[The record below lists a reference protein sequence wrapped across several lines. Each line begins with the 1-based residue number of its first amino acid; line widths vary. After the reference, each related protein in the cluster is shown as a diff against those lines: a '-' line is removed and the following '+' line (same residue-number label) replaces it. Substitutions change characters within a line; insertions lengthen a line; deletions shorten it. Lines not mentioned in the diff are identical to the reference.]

1 MNKFVSI
8 FILLIIPCTVI
19 FPCPSHSAPVDQEI
33 LRSYTASDYGTAV
46 KLLEQQIEEQR
57 EKLSKGEKVEFQKL
71 YKEYLLFA
79 QIYAWRLNKPEVA
92 LLKYKELNEWKK
104 LYPPPSK
111 FFTLELLY
119 IAEIH
124 EARKDWAKAREYYQ
138 YLLNELADFAEKEN
152 DDVVILMSED
162 LKKFVKYQIDGL
174 DLKTR
179 KEKGRKALLTRLKLS
194 SQLTHHVTPFLV
206 LVLVPG
212 AEYLFSQDKPVDLV
226 GKIQQ
231 SPSDLSSMILNYA
244 LIITMSAANVD
255 ESSEKAMEAYLA
267 KYPESY
273 YSLQLRYLFYKY
285 YKESGQDKKA
295 EKLSKD
301 LEKIGRARGIEL
313 VIEPDKRFSS
323 PEKTWETYRN
333 ALMAGDIDLALEC
346 YVPGEWKDR
355 KIFTLLG
362 TEKMKEIGKSIGN
375 IHKVKAGETAAEY
388 MIIKKKNGKEFS
400 YAIRFQNIDGEWKM
414 YEF

>member
-8 FILLIIPCTVI
+8 FTLFIILCIGN

-33 LRSYTASDYGTAV
+33 ARSYTASDYGTAV
-46 KLLEQQIEEQR
+46 RLLEQQIEEQR
-57 EKLSKGEKVEFQKL
+57 EKLSKGEKVEFQNL
-71 YKEYLLFA
+71 YKQYLLLA
-79 QIYAWRLNKPEVA
+79 HIYAWRLGQPDVA
-92 LLKYKELNEWKK
+92 LLKYQEWGAWKK
-104 LYPPPSK
+104 LCPPPSK
-111 FFTLELLY
+111 FPTFEFLY

-124 EARKDWAKAREYYQ
+124 EVRKDLAKAREYYQ
-138 YLLNELADFAEKEN
+138 YLLNELTDFAEKEN

-162 LKKFVKYQIDGL
+162 LVKFVKYQIDGL
-174 DLKTR
+174 HLKTGT
-179 KEKGRKALLTRLKLS
+179 EKGYKPLLTRLKLS
-194 SQLTHHVTPFLV
+194 SQMTHHVTPFLV

-226 GKIQQ
+226 SKIQK
-231 SPSDLSSMILNYA
+231 SLSDLSSMILNYA
-244 LIITMSAANVD
+244 FIIAVSAANVD
-255 ESSEKAMEAYLA
+255 ESSEKAMEAYLK

-285 YKESGQDKKA
+285 YKENGLNKKA
-295 EKLSKD
+295 DKLAKEV
-301 LEKIGRARGIEL
+301 EKIGSKRGIE
-313 VIEPDKRFSS
+313 VIIGLDIRFSS

-333 ALMAGDIDLALEC
+333 ALMAGDIDLAMEC

-362 TEKMKEIGKSIGN
+362 TEKMKEIGKSMGN
-375 IHKVKAGETAAEY
+375 ILKVKASETMAEY
-388 MIIKKKNGKEFS
+388 MIIKKKNGKELS